1 MNLLLAYIRPYRG
14 MLALAIGL
22 AAINQ
27 VFSMLD
33 PQIFRIIVDKYAT
46 HFSAMPRAEFIRGV
60 SLLILGFVGVAMVS
74 RIAKNF
80 QDYYVNVVSQSVGAK
95 MYADGIAHSMRLP
108 YRAFED
114 QQSGAVLQQLQKAR
128 LDSRDMISQS
138 VNSVFLS
145 GLTLTLVLAYS
156 FFVHWSIAVALLI
169 LAPILGVLVSSL
181 GRRIKKVQTTIF
193 SETNALAGSTTES
206 LRNIE
211 LIKSL
216 GLETQEIDRLNGT
229 NQKILDLELAKVK
242 TVRMLMFFQ
251 GTAINFFRA
260 LFLLQ
265 MLILV
270 YLKLITLG
278 EFFSMLFYSFAIFS
292 PLGEIG
298 NIVTKYAET
307 RASLENVQ
315 RILAQEPAPRN
326 PGGLVPDGIESL
338 EFAGVTYRHPGAR
351 EAALSDVSFLAR
363 SGESVAFVGPSGAG
377 KSTLIKLLLGL
388 YAPDRG
394 QILFNG
400 VDSKEINLDLLR
412 TRVGFVPQSIELFAG
427 TIRDNLVFAR
437 QSATDQECM
446 EALEAAQLRGLLERT
461 RDGLDTRVG
470 EGGLKLSGGER
481 QRLAIARSL
490 LRKPDILIFDEATS
504 SLDTET
510 EREITRTINGIIAAA
525 SAAAGSDA
533 GAGTDSASTSRR
545 SFVTLMIAHR
555 LSTVAGA
562 DRIVV
567 LKKGRVVEQG
577 SHLELLRKRGLYS
590 TLWRQQGMEQDEE
603 PRTIAAQGG

>member
-1 MNLLLAYIRPYRG
+1 MQLLLSYIRPYRRLVVFAV
-14 MLALAIGL
+14 MLAV
-22 AAINQ
+22 INQ
-27 VFSMLD
+27 VFSLLD
-33 PQIFRIIVDKYAT
+33 PQIFRIIVDRYASK
-46 HFSAMPRAEFIRGV
+46 FGIMPWPEFIRGV
-60 SLLILGFVGVAMVS
+60 SLMVLAFVGVAMVS

-80 QDYYVNVVSQSVGAK
+80 QDYYVNVVSQSVGAN

-128 LDSRDMISQS
+128 VDSRDMIGQS
-138 VNSVFLS
+138 INSVFIS
-145 GLTLTLVLAYS
+145 SLTLVLVLVYS

-169 LAPILGVLVSSL
+169 LAPILGMLVSTL
-181 GRRIKKVQTTIF
+181 GRRIKQVQTTIF
-193 SETNALAGSTTES
+193 GETNALAGSTTES

-216 GLETQEIDRLNGT
+216 GLETQEIERLNHT

-265 MLILV
+265 MLILA
-270 YLKLITLG
+270 YYKLITLG
-278 EFFSMLFYSFAIFS
+278 EFFSLLFYSFAIFS

-298 NIVTKYAET
+298 NVVAKYSET
-307 RASLENVQ
+307 RASLENVEK
-315 RILAQEPAPRN
+315 ILAQEPAPRN
-326 PGGLVPDGIESL
+326 PGGAVTDGIDSL
-338 EFAGVTYRHPGAR
+338 EFAGVTYKHPGAR
-351 EAALSDVSFLAR
+351 DAALTDVSFAAR

-388 YAPDRG
+388 YSPDSG

-400 VDSKEINLDLLR
+400 MDSSGINYDILR

-427 TIRDNLVFAR
+427 TIRDNLKFVR
-437 QSATDQECM
+437 QEATDADCI
-446 EALEAAQLRGLLERT
+446 ASLEAAQLRGLLERS
-461 RDGLDTRVG
+461 RQGLDTRIG

-481 QRLAIARSL
+481 QRLAIARAL
-490 LRKPDILIFDEATS
+490 LRKPDLLIFDEATS

-510 EREITRTINGIIAAA
+510 EKEITRTIDAIIR
-525 SAAAGSDA
+525 
-533 GAGTDSASTSRR
+533 TRP
-545 SFVTLMIAHR
+545 SFVTLLIAHR

-577 SHLELLRKRGLYS
+577 SHLELLRKRGLYH
-590 TLWRQQGMEQDEE
+590 TLWKQQGLERDEE
-603 PRTIAAQGG
+603 PRRVAVQGG

>member
-1 MNLLLAYIRPYRG
+1 MVVLAVS
-14 MLALAIGL
+14 LAV
-22 AAINQ
+22 INQ
-27 VFSMLD
+27 VFSLLD
-33 PQIFRIIVDKYAT
+33 PQIFRIIIDKYAAG
-46 HFSAMPRAEFIRGV
+46 FGKMPWTEFIQGV
-60 SLLILGFVGVAMVS
+60 SLMILAFVGVAMVS

-80 QDYYVNVVSQSVGAK
+80 QDYYINVVSQSVGAN

-128 LDSRDMISQS
+128 QDSRDMIGQS
-138 VNSVFLS
+138 INSVFVS
-145 GLTLTLVLAYS
+145 SLTLLLVLAYS
-156 FFVHWSIAVALLI
+156 FFVHWSIAAALLI
-169 LAPILGVLVSSL
+169 LAPILGVLVSTL

-193 SETNALAGSTTES
+193 GETNALAGSTTES

-216 GLETQEIDRLNGT
+216 GLETQEIDRLNAT

-265 MLILV
+265 MLILA
-270 YLKLITLG
+270 YFKLITLG
-278 EFFSMLFYSFAIFS
+278 EFFSLLFYSFAIFS

-298 NIVTKYAET
+298 NVVAKYSETK
-307 RASLENVQ
+307 ASLDNVQ
-315 RILAQEPAPRN
+315 KILAQEPAPRN
-326 PGGLVPDGIESL
+326 PAGAVPDGIESL
-338 EFAGVTYRHPGAR
+338 EFSGVTYRHPGAKD
-351 EAALSDVSFLAR
+351 AALSDVSFIAR

-388 YAPDRG
+388 YRPDYGR
-394 QILFNG
+394 ILFNG
-400 VDSKEINLDLLR
+400 MDSSEINYDLLR

-427 TIRDNLVFAR
+427 TIRDNLKFV
-437 QSATDQECM
+437 QQDATDDECRA
-446 EALEAAQLRGLLERT
+446 ALEAAQLRGLLDRS
-461 RDGLDTRVG
+461 RQGLDTRIG

-481 QRLAIARSL
+481 QRLAIARAL
-490 LRKPDILIFDEATS
+490 LRKPDLLIFDEATS
-504 SLDTET
+504 SLDTAT
-510 EREITRTINGIIAAA
+510 EKEITHTIEGIIAA
-525 SAAAGSDA
+525 SGAGSA
-533 GAGTDSASTSRR
+533 QARP
-545 SFVTLMIAHR
+545 SFVTLLIAHR

-567 LKKGRVVEQG
+567 LKKGKVVEQG
-577 SHLELLRKRGLYS
+577 SHLELLRKRGLYH
-590 TLWRQQGMEQDEE
+590 TLWKQQGMERDEE
-603 PRTIAAQGG
+603 PRSIAAQGG

>member
-1 MNLLLAYIRPYRG
+1 MQLLLSYIRPYRG
-14 MLALAIGL
+14 MVAFAIFLAV
-22 AAINQ
+22 INQ
-27 VFSMLD
+27 VFSLLD
-33 PQIFRIIVDKYAT
+33 PQIFRIIVDRYAT
-46 HFSAMPRAEFIRGV
+46 KFGVMPWTEFIQGV
-60 SLLILGFVGVAMVS
+60 SLMVLAFVGVAMVS

-80 QDYYVNVVSQSVGAK
+80 QDYYINVVSQSVGAK

-128 LDSRDMISQS
+128 ADSRDMIGQS
-138 VNSVFLS
+138 INSVFVS
-145 GLTLTLVLAYS
+145 SLTLVLVLVYS

-169 LAPILGVLVSSL
+169 LAPILGLLVSSL
-181 GRRIKKVQTTIF
+181 GRRIKKVQTSIF
-193 SETNALAGSTTES
+193 GETNALAGSTTES

-216 GLETQEIDRLNGT
+216 GLETQEIDRLNAT

-265 MLILV
+265 MLILA
-270 YLKLITLG
+270 YFKLITLG
-278 EFFSMLFYSFAIFS
+278 EFFSLLFYSFAIFS
-292 PLGEIG
+292 PLAEIG
-298 NIVTKYAET
+298 NVVTKYSET
-307 RASLENVQ
+307 KASLENVEK
-315 RILAQEPAPRN
+315 ILAQEPAPRN
-326 PGGLVPDGIESL
+326 PGGAVPDGIESL
-338 EFAGVTYRHPGAR
+338 DFSGVTYRHPGAKDS
-351 EAALSDVSFLAR
+351 ALTDITFSAR

-388 YAPDRG
+388 YRPDSG
-394 QILFNG
+394 SILFNG
-400 VDSKEINLDLLR
+400 LDSSEINYDLLR

-427 TIRDNLVFAR
+427 TIRDNLKFV
-437 QSATDQECM
+437 QQDATDDDCM
-446 EALEAAQLRGLLERT
+446 RSLEAAQLRGLLERS
-461 RDGLDTRVG
+461 RQGLDTRIG

-481 QRLAIARSL
+481 QRLAIARAL
-490 LRKPDILIFDEATS
+490 LRKPDLLIFDEATS

-510 EREITRTINGIIAAA
+510 EKEITRTIDGIIR
-525 SAAAGSDA
+525 
-533 GAGTDSASTSRR
+533 TRP
-545 SFVTLMIAHR
+545 SFVTLIIAHR

-567 LKKGRVVEQG
+567 LKRGRVVEQG
-577 SHLELLRKRGLYS
+577 GHLELLRKKGLYL
-590 TLWRQQGMEQDEE
+590 TLWKQQGLERDEE
-603 PRTIAAQGG
+603 PRKLAVQGG